1 MRFFFTSLGCKLNQ
15 AEIEALERVALR
27 QGHQVLRDSADA
39 DWAVVNTCTVTHV
52 AARKSRQ
59 LVRRL
64 RRQNPRLRVAVVGCY
79 AEMSAAEVRDL
90 EGVALVLG
98 TRDKDQVIARILA
111 LEGDAASASPIA
123 HADHLAVSALNRT
136 RALLPIQDGCDNRC
150 TYCLVTIAR
159 GPSRSRPLA
168 EVLAEAQA
176 RVEEGYQEL
185 VLTGVHIGA
194 YGADLSPPSSLAALL
209 RALLTHTA
217 APRLRLSS
225 IEPWDLSVEL
235 LELLAE
241 ERVCRHVHLPL
252 QSGCDATLRRM
263 GRNYTALMFAAL
275 VDAARA
281 IDPDVAVTT
290 DVMVGFPGESEKEFE
305 CSLRFIEEIGFS
317 RLHVFRYSPRP
328 GTLAAD
334 MPDQVS
340 PEISRERSERLI
352 ALGQAQSRCF
362 HERFVRRQVQVLFES
377 AEPERAPTCWS
388 GLTDHYVRV
397 WAESPENL
405 HNRLMTVRAIQADE
419 EGLVGQIV
427 NPQPDNGAS
436 VHHAKG
442 QHTHGVMHDPFSQ
455 RGHPE
460 ARHDAGHRA

>member
-15 AEIEALERVALR
+15 AEIEALERAALG
-27 QGHQVLRDSADA
+27 QGHQVLSDPADA

-64 RRQNPRLRVAVVGCY
+64 RRQNPRLQVAVVGCY
-79 AEMSAAEVRDL
+79 AEMSGAAVREL

-98 TRDKDQVIARILA
+98 TGDKDQVIDRILA
-111 LEGDAASASPIA
+111 LEGGAASASPMVYADPIA
-123 HADHLAVSALNRT
+123 MPASGRT
-136 RALLPIQDGCDNRC
+136 RALLPVQDGCDNRC

-159 GPSRSRPLA
+159 GPSRSRPLH
-168 EVLAEAQA
+168 EVLTEAQA

-194 YGADLSPPSSLAALL
+194 YGADLSPASSLAALL
-209 RALLTHTA
+209 RALLVHTS

-241 ERVCRHVHLPL
+241 ERVCRHLHLPL

-263 GRNYTALMFAAL
+263 GRNYTTARFAAL

-290 DVMVGFPGESEKEFE
+290 DVMVGFPGEMDEEFE

-317 RLHVFRYSPRP
+317 RLHVFRYSSRP
-328 GTLAAD
+328 DTLAAT

-340 PEISRERSERLI
+340 PEVSRQRSERLI
-352 ALGQAQSRCF
+352 AIGREHSRRF
-362 HERFVRRQVQVLFES
+362 HERFVGRRVQVLFES
-377 AEPERAPTCWS
+377 GEAGRLSKRWS

-419 EGLVGQIV
+419 DGLIGEIV
-427 NPQPDNGAS
+427 DPQPDL
-436 VHHAKG
+436 
-442 QHTHGVMHDPFSQ
+442 DL
-455 RGHPE
+455 
-460 ARHDAGHRA
+460 

>member
-15 AEIEALERVALR
+15 AEMEALERVALR
-27 QGHQVLRDSADA
+27 QGHQVLSDPADA

-64 RRQNPRLRVAVVGCY
+64 RRQNPRLQVAVVGCY
-79 AEMSAAEVRDL
+79 AEMSGAAVREL

-98 TRDKDQVIARILA
+98 TGDKDRVIDRILA
-111 LEGDAASASPIA
+111 LEGDAASASPIVY
-123 HADHLAVSALNRT
+123 ADPIAIPAFSRT
-136 RALLPIQDGCDNRC
+136 RALLPVQDGCDNRC

-159 GPSRSRPLA
+159 GPSRSRPLD

-176 RVEEGYQEL
+176 RAEEGYQEL

-194 YGADLSPPSSLAALL
+194 YGADLSPASSLADLL
-209 RALLTHTA
+209 RALLVGTS

-225 IEPWDLSVEL
+225 IEPWDLSIEL
-235 LELLAE
+235 LELLIE
-241 ERVCRHVHLPL
+241 ERVCRHLHLPL

-263 GRNYTALMFAAL
+263 GRNYTAAMFAAL
-275 VDAARA
+275 VAAARA

-290 DVMVGFPGESEKEFE
+290 DVMVGFPGETDEEFE

-334 MPDQVS
+334 MPDQVA
-340 PEISRERSERLI
+340 PEVSRERSERLI
-352 ALGQAQSRCF
+352 TMGREHSRRF
-362 HERFVRRQVQVLFES
+362 HERFVGRRVQVLFES
-377 AEPERAPTCWS
+377 AEPARAATRWS
-388 GLTDHYVRV
+388 GLTDTYIRV
-397 WAESPENL
+397 WVESPEDL
-405 HNRLMTVRAIQADE
+405 HNRLLTVQITHADE
-419 EGLVGQIV
+419 EGSIGEIV
-427 NPQPDNGAS
+427 DPQPDL
-436 VHHAKG
+436 
-442 QHTHGVMHDPFSQ
+442 D
-455 RGHPE
+455 R
-460 ARHDAGHRA
+460 